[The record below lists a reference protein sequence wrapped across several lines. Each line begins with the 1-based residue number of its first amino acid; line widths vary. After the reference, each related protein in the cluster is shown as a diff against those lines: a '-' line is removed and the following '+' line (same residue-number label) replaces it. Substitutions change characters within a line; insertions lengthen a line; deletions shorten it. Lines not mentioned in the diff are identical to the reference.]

1 MVYTVKSSLGGWME
15 SEWLA
20 GSQTGGYCSGKWQ
33 DDGLWTRM
41 VAMETKASRWTGEV
55 FLGSISGSCWWTGQ

>member
-1 MVYTVKSSLGGWME
+1 ME

-55 FLGSISGSCWWTGQ
+55 LLGSISGSCWWTGQ